1 MNTYHFYRESPD
13 GGGTTS
19 SVPFHDFV
27 APNLY
32 VGEGVATV
40 LFAVSDGFKR
50 VVAAFNS
57 WRWERTTRNALASLD
72 NATLT
77 DIGVARSEIPAVA
90 REAANNPTFTP
101 TRRLRWA
108 V

>member
-13 GGGTTS
+13 AGGGAS
-19 SVPFHDFV
+19 SVPFHGVV

-32 VGEGVATV
+32 AGEGVATV
-40 LFAVSDGFKR
+40 LFAVSEGFKR
-50 VVAAFNS
+50 AVSAFNS
-57 WRWERTTRNALASLD
+57 WRWERTTRNVLAKLD

-90 REAANNPTFTP
+90 RAAANNPTFTP